1 MKPPTSN
8 TAAATPP
15 PERPQRRSFPQNYF
29 KNVACFSAL
38 KIRRFLTTIHHAI
51 TTNSPAKNH
60 VLHLTFG
67 KTPFKNARKLQKFA
81 PSPRQ
86 KKICEKNRVG

>member
-1 MKPPTSN
+1 MQW
-8 TAAATPP
+8 

-29 KNVACFSAL
+29 QNVACFSAL
-38 KIRRFLTTIHHAI
+38 KIRRFVATIHHAA

-60 VLHLTFG
+60 VLHRAFP
-67 KTPFKNARKLQKFA
+67 KTPFKNVRKLQKFA

-86 KKICEKNRVG
+86 KKIGEKNR